1 MRRPSPDGR
10 LRIQLVLVC
19 AIAMALVLGGIV
31 LATSIVGTYTTTQN
45 ADAVLDAIVAQGG
58 TGNVASSRTSVT
70 QYGKQSQETLYEARY
85 FSVKLDANDDVESVY
100 LGDTATVTEDDAREM
115 VEEVLQRTATGIDRG
130 TLGDYRY
137 RIADTDDGTLMVFLD
152 RGRQNQMLQSLV
164 LTVAWV
170 SVAVAALTLILV
182 LLLSKRIVRP
192 VIESH
197 LKQRQFI
204 TDAGH
209 DIKTPLTII
218 SADADVLRMDLEAQ
232 GMEDDYEW
240 VDDIKG
246 QVANLTDLTDRLIY
260 ISKMEEAD
268 DVEARSVEFSVS
280 DVVNHQLQTFRSRSR
295 TTGRTL
301 EGDVQP
307 DVRLYGDEHAITQMV
322 AALLDN
328 AFKYS
333 DDGGTIRLTLRSH
346 PRTRTVRL
354 VAYNTAQGIDKRD
367 VPHWFDRFYQEDKSR
382 THREGGFGIGLS
394 MVSAVV
400 RAHDGKV
407 EAWTNKEGTSVTI
420 EITLPMRLSR
430 ATRRTSK

>member
-1 MRRPSPDGR
+1 MRQPRLDDR

-19 AIAMALVLGGIV
+19 ALALALVLGGIV
-31 LATSIVGTYTTTQN
+31 VATSVIGGYTVTQN

-58 TGNVASSRTSVT
+58 KGDVASPQTSVE

-85 FSVKLDANDDVESVY
+85 FSVQLDEDDDVEGVY
-100 LGDTATVTEDDAREM
+100 LGEITTVTEEDARHM
-115 VEEVLQRTATGIDRG
+115 VEEMLQANRTGSDRG

-137 RIADTDDGTLMVFLD
+137 RITATQDGTLVVFLD
-152 RGRQNQMLQSLV
+152 RGRQNQMLHSIV
-164 LTVAWV
+164 LIVASV
-170 SVAVAALTLILV
+170 SVAVACLTLVLV
-182 LLLSKRIVRP
+182 VVLSKRIVRP
-192 VIESH
+192 VVESH

-232 GMEDDYEW
+232 SLEDDYQW
-240 VDDIKG
+240 VDDIKS
-246 QVANLTDLTDRLIY
+246 QVGTLTDLTDRLIY
-260 ISKMEEAD
+260 ISKMEESD
-268 DVEARSVEFSVS
+268 DVAARSVEFSVS
-280 DVVNHQLQTFRSRSR
+280 DVVTRELQAFRSRSR
-295 TTGRTL
+295 TSGRTL

-307 DVRLYGDEHAITQMV
+307 GVHMYGDEHAITQMV

-333 DDGGTIRLTLRSH
+333 DDGGTIKLTLAGH
-346 PRTRTVRL
+346 PRYVRL
-354 VAYNTAQGIDKRD
+354 VAFNTAQGIDRHD

-400 RAHDGKV
+400 SAHDGRV
-407 EAWTNKEGTSVTI
+407 EASTNRDGTTVTI
-420 EITLPMRLSR
+420 DITMPTRMSR
-430 ATRRTSK
+430 AARKVRQ